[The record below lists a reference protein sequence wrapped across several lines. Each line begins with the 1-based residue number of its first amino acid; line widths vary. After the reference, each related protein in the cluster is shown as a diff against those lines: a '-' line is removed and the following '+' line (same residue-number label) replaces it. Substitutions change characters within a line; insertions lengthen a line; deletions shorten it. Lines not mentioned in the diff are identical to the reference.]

1 MKIAIIGG
9 GLAGLSLSILLGRQ
23 GFEVCLF
30 EAGDYPRHKVCGEY
44 ISNESKPF
52 VEALGFPFE
61 KYNVPAI
68 KHFRLTHYLGYKA
81 QTTLAKGGFGISRY
95 ALDSELYQIALQEGV
110 SVFTQTRAQSVEKQ
124 GDKIILQTAD
134 NQIFEVDLVVGA
146 YGRVSNFQHNTA
158 QNAKA
163 QPFIG
168 VKYHIEADL
177 PADYIEIHTFRGGYC
192 GISQIETG
200 KFCLCYLTQNKYLK
214 DHKGDLNAFEQN
226 ILAENPFLKR
236 HLAQPKVMEGVTTS
250 QFYFGIKPQNEP
262 HILPLGDAAGFIPP
276 ITGNGMSLA
285 FRASAELYK
294 LILDYNTHKS
304 YETLQKAHQNYI
316 QKYLNHRITQG
327 VFLQNLLFREN
338 RLFQTLMMKS
348 FQYVPFALQM
358 MTRKAVGKDIE
369 TPKAPK

>member
-1 MKIAIIGG
+1 V
-9 GLAGLSLSILLGRQ
+9 L
-23 GFEVCLF
+23 LF
-30 EAGDYPRHKVCGEY
+30 EAGEYPRHKVCGEY

-52 VEALGFPFE
+52 LQALGFPFE
-61 KYNVPAI
+61 QYNIPEI
-68 KHFRLTHYLGYKA
+68 RHFRLTHYLGYKA

-95 ALDSELYQIALQEGV
+95 ALDNELYKIALQNSV
-110 SVFTQTRAQSVEKQ
+110 AVFTQTRVQTVEKQ
-124 GDKIILQTAD
+124 GDTLLLKTID
-134 NQIFEVDLVVGA
+134 NQTFEADLVVGA
-146 YGRVSNFQHNTA
+146 YGRVSNFQQNHNHNSLSHLERA
-158 QNAKA
+158 GVRSKA

-177 PADYIEIHTFRGGYC
+177 PADEIEIHTFRGGYC

-200 KFCLCYLTQNKYLK
+200 KFCLCYLTQNNYLK
-214 DHKGDLNAFEQN
+214 DYKGDLQAFEQA

-236 HLAQPKVMEGVTTS
+236 HLVQPKVMEGVTTS
-250 QFYFGIKPQNEP
+250 QFYFGIKPQNQP

-294 LILDYNTHKS
+294 LILAYKEHQR

-316 QKYLNHRITQG
+316 QNYLNNRITQG

-358 MTRKAVGKDIE
+358 MTRKAVGKDIIL
-369 TPKAPK
+369 